1 MPSCLSTSSMVSGTK
16 DKKSHGQKKCKK
28 PCESSSSSSC
38 CTEQCIDCCSSQF
51 LRLNRFATMV
61 AESVVENNWNVG
73 AISGYTS
80 TVGTNTYVT
89 TYNRSGTVIPA
100 PNTSGSNST
109 AGGVTGA
116 YANEVGCS
124 GATGDLNVPVSL
136 DQGSTSS
143 VALYPIAVNAY
154 YFVNQLAYGPYEP
167 GCHND
172 QLYGWYV
179 NLSTGQLQL
188 FTQFEG
194 VPTNA
199 TRACLSADLTVT
211 SAQKRQLKVLNKLY
225 KLSKSA
231 VKEVNGIPKPEGNIV
246 EVCDCKGER
255 WLLYVNL
262 VAPPSTGS
270 PLSVSNFQFVVVA
283 SKLC

>member
-38 CTEQCIDCCSSQF
+38 CTEQCLDCCSSQF
-51 LRLNRFATMV
+51 VRLNRFATMV
-61 AESVVENNWNVG
+61 AENIVEGNSNPNGVGVSGSAVTYGTLVYSRCGTVVVPPNTTNNN
-73 AISGYTS
+73 
-80 TVGTNTYVT
+80 TVGGQTGY
-89 TYNRSGTVIPA
+89 
-100 PNTSGSNST
+100 
-109 AGGVTGA
+109 TGA
-116 YANEVGCS
+116 YAGEVGCS
-124 GATGDLNVPVSL
+124 GTTGDVNVPLSL
-136 DQGSTSS
+136 DGASGGEL
-143 VALYPIAVNAY
+143 LYPIAMNAY

-179 NLSTGQLQL
+179 NLSSGELQL

-199 TRACLSADLTVT
+199 TRACLSADLVVT

-231 VKEVNGIPKPEGNIV
+231 VKEVNGIPAPEGNIV
-246 EVCDCKGER
+246 EVCDCKGQR
-255 WLLYVNL
+255 WLLYINV

-270 PLSVSNFQFVVVA
+270 PLSVCNYQFVVVA
-283 SKLC
+283 TKLC